1 MQIFTLTLNPA
12 FDIHYELD
20 TLTLG
25 AEQYA
30 RAVRRE
36 AGGKGINT
44 ARALTVNGVANTAF
58 AVLGADNGAAFEA
71 LLQQDGMTCR
81 TVTVPGAIRENL
93 TLHPDGQPETRISLN
108 HFTVSPAVLDT
119 LYEQLTEMGQRGD
132 LLSFAGR
139 IPQGLTIEDV
149 CTFLHRLRQYG
160 FRLIV
165 DCNSMTVRALSQ
177 IRPWLI
183 KPNAA
188 ELRTL
193 CRVADPMTA
202 ARTLLR
208 LGAAEQVLVTL
219 GEDGALFCTEAHT
232 QRILVPPLTNPL
244 STIGAGDST
253 VAGFMAAAAR
263 NLPRTEWPVHAAAWG
278 TAACMTPGTR
288 PPCPED
294 IAALLPQITYE
305 YT

>member
-30 RAVRRE
+30 RTVLRE

-44 ARALTVNGVANTAF
+44 ARALTVNDIENIAF
-58 AVLGADNGAAFEA
+58 AVLGADNGVAFEA
-71 LLQQDGMTCR
+71 LLKQDGMICR

-93 TLHPDGQPETRISLN
+93 TLHPHGQPETRISLN
-108 HFTVSPAVLDT
+108 HFTVTPAVLDD
-119 LYEQLTEMGQRGD
+119 LYAQLTEVGERGD

-139 IPQGLTIEDV
+139 IPQGLTTENV
-149 CTFLHRLRQYG
+149 CTFLCRLRQYG

-165 DCNSMTVRALSQ
+165 DCNSLTIRELMQ

-183 KPNAA
+183 KPNTA

-193 CRVADPMTA
+193 CHTADPLAA
-202 ARTLLR
+202 ARTLIR
-208 LGAAEQVLVTL
+208 LDAAEQVLATL
-219 GEDGALFCTEAHT
+219 GEDGALFCTESRT
-232 QRILVPPLTNPL
+232 QRIAVPPLTDPL

-253 VAGFMAAAAR
+253 VAGFMAAVAR
-263 NLPRTEWPVHAAAWG
+263 NLPQSAWPVYAAAWG

-288 PPCPED
+288 PPRAAD
-294 IAALLPQITYE
+294 IAAVLPQITYE

>member
-30 RAVRRE
+30 RAVLRE

-44 ARALTVNGVANTAF
+44 SRALTVNGIENTAF
-58 AVLGADNGAAFEA
+58 AVLGADNSAAFEA
-71 LLQQDGMTCR
+71 LLKQDGMTCR

-93 TLHPDGQPETRISLN
+93 TLHPDNQPETRISLN
-108 HFTVSPAVLDT
+108 HFTVAPSVLDA
-119 LYEQLTEMGQRGD
+119 LYNQLTAMGERGD

-139 IPQGLTIEDV
+139 IPQGLTTENV
-149 CTFLHRLRQYG
+149 CTFLRRLRQYG

-165 DCNSMTVRALSQ
+165 DCNSLTIRELMQ
-177 IRPWLI
+177 IHPWLI
-183 KPNAA
+183 KPNAS
-188 ELRTL
+188 ELRAL
-193 CRVADPMTA
+193 CSTADPLAA
-202 ARTLLR
+202 ARTLIR
-208 LGAAEQVLVTL
+208 VGAAEQVLVTL
-219 GEDGALFCTEAHT
+219 GERGALFCTESQT
-232 QRILVPPLTNPL
+232 QRMIVPPLTHPL

-253 VAGFMAAAAR
+253 IAGFMAAVAR
-263 NLPRTEWPVHAAAWG
+263 NLPRAEWPVHAVAWG

-288 PPCPED
+288 PPRPED
-294 IAALLPQITYE
+294 ILAVLPQIAYE